1 MFSTVKRSA
10 TGSAPFR
17 GGDLDAA
24 THQRT
29 RITAFPTRL
38 DWMALAWRDDVL
50 QGLVFGHA
58 RRRHAEVALVRSLR
72 LPPQFFYQL
81 DEGQSECAPGWV
93 ADLIAKLRQFADG
106 EPVEFFDVPLALDRL
121 SPFARRVVEAC
132 RRIPWGQVRTYGQL
146 AAVCGSPGA
155 ARAVGSVMAKNRF
168 PLIVPCHRVLAS
180 GGELGGYSAPAGLKM
195 KRRLLEME
203 AATPLSGA
211 HSERTMTS

>member
-1 MFSTVKRSA
+1 MFSTANRSTGACSPFLGRQFDTA
-10 TGSAPFR
+10 T
-17 GGDLDAA
+17 
-24 THQRT
+24 QEQT
-29 RITAFPTRL
+29 RIIAFSTGL
-38 DWMALAWRDDVL
+38 DWMAVAWREELL

-72 LPPQFFYQL
+72 LPPQCFSL
-81 DEGQSECAPGWV
+81 LGDAQSDGAPRWV
-93 ADLIAKLRQFADG
+93 EALIEKLRRFADG

-180 GGELGGYSAPAGLKM
+180 GGELGGYSAPDGLRM

-203 AATPLSGA
+203 SADSCGIV
-211 HSERTMTS
+211 